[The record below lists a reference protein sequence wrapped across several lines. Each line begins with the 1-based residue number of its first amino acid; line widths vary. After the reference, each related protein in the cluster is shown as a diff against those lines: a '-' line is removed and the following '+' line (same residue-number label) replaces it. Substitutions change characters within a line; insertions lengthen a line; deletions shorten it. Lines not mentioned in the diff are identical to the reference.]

1 MSWTDDV
8 ESGATLG
15 SPALGGTAKPLSP
28 ILVGG
33 LLRLLDAVCVALVG
47 LGAFYL
53 YVFEGVPERT
63 GFYLGSI
70 ALGVAITLAIFQWSS
85 VYDDEKV
92 FAQRLRLDRVLTA
105 WAVAFC
111 VFLAIAFALKVTSTY
126 SRVWAVS
133 WFLTTPAVLAILRLL
148 FSYWVSRLVREGRF
162 ASRTVIVGAGE
173 HGQRLAAHLNAYG
186 DSRIRLLGFIDDR
199 QDRIPPV
206 AEGYRL
212 LGDTRHLVGLIQQG
226 FVDQV
231 FIALPWN
238 AESRLLQLM
247 QDLSTTPVQIRLA
260 PDLVGFGLK
269 NRSFTEVA
277 RLPML
282 KVFDRPITGWS
293 HVAKT
298 IEDQVLAILACIF
311 VGPLMALIALAIKL
325 DSSGP
330 VLFRQQRYG
339 FNNNL
344 IEVWKFRT
352 MYTHMAD
359 HGGHVQASRGDQ
371 RVTKVGAFLRR
382 SSLDEL
388 PQLFNVLRGDMSL
401 VGPRPHALDTRAQ
414 GRLFEE
420 VVDRYAARH
429 KVKPGITGWAQVN
442 GYRGAADTV
451 EKISRRVEYDL
462 FYIDHWSIWF
472 DLEILLRTVI
482 SVLKADN
489 AY

>member
-1 MSWTDDV
+1 
-8 ESGATLG
+8 
-15 SPALGGTAKPLSP
+15 
-28 ILVGG
+28 
-33 LLRLLDAVCVALVG
+33 
-47 LGAFYL
+47 
-53 YVFEGVPERT
+53 
-63 GFYLGSI
+63 
-70 ALGVAITLAIFQWSS
+70 
-85 VYDDEKV
+85 
-92 FAQRLRLDRVLTA
+92 
-105 WAVAFC
+105 
-111 VFLAIAFALKVTSTY
+111 
-126 SRVWAVS
+126 
-133 WFLTTPAVLAILRLL
+133 
-148 FSYWVSRLVREGRF
+148 
-162 ASRTVIVGAGE
+162 
-173 HGQRLAAHLNAYG
+173 
-186 DSRIRLLGFIDDR
+186 
-199 QDRIPPV
+199 
-206 AEGYRL
+206 
-212 LGDTRHLVGLIQQG
+212 
-226 FVDQV
+226 
-231 FIALPWN
+231 
-238 AESRLLQLM
+238 
-247 QDLSTTPVQIRLA
+247 
-260 PDLVGFGLK
+260 
-269 NRSFTEVA
+269 
-277 RLPML
+277 
-282 KVFDRPITGWS
+282 
-293 HVAKT
+293 
-298 IEDQVLAILACIF
+298 
-311 VGPLMALIALAIKL
+311 MALIALAIKL